1 MRTPAGYHNRWRV
14 ATPLPPDRTISFE
27 ITPEVAQS
35 GDHVANHDAEDDE
48 DQEQVMGDVQDS
60 IAVGRTQRNSRKY
73 DWLIANIIMAYALS
87 VIGSLQT

>member
-1 MRTPAGYHNRWRV
+1 VRTPAGYHNRWRV

-48 DQEQVMGDVQDS
+48 VLRMMRIKNRLWVMYKNPLQLEEHVS
-60 IAVGRTQRNSRKY
+60 P
-73 DWLIANIIMAYALS
+73 
-87 VIGSLQT
+87 IGSLLT